1 MTDQENGQEKPLL
14 NPLYKPA
21 IVDCG
26 VIIRFVGNTA
36 TVGHIDFMPGTTPFH
51 LYAASAFL
59 KFQADKM
66 LAIQEMEQ
74 MEDARLKAEL
84 SGVAVPGAGSIAR
97 PAGRFKQG

>member
-1 MTDQENGQEKPLL
+1 MTDKENGQDKPLL
-14 NPLYKPA
+14 SPLYEPA

-66 LAIQEMEQ
+66 LAIQEMEE
-74 MEDARLKAEL
+74 MERARLKSDL
-84 SGVAVPGAGSIAR
+84 SGVAIPGAGDIMR
-97 PAGRFKQG
+97 PAGKFKQG

>member
-36 TVGHIDFMPGTTPFH
+36 TVGHIDFMPETTPFH

-59 KFQADKM
+59 RFQADKM

-74 MEDARLKAEL
+74 MEDARQKAV
-84 SGVAVPGAGSIAR
+84 SGVVVAGAGDIAR